1 MELTKHAHACVTL
14 DKAGGHLVVDPG
26 TFASNAAELLADTS
40 TVLITHEHFDH
51 FDEAAITAALD
62 ARPELR
68 VFGPAAVTGRWP
80 GRESQV
86 TAVAPGDRFEAEGFE
101 IAVFGGTHAL
111 VHADIPRIAN
121 VGYLIDGAVY
131 HPGDSYEVPPAVVH
145 TLLLPTSGPW
155 TKMAEAVDFVRAV
168 RPETLVQIHDIMLS
182 EIGQQAAA
190 MFLSPQMLTEVALTI
205 VPVGETISL

>member
-14 DKAGGHLVVDPG
+14 DKAGGHLLVDPG
-26 TFASNAAELLADTS
+26 AFSGNAAELLAGTN

-51 FDEAAITAALD
+51 FNQEAITAALE

-68 VFGPAAVTGRWP
+68 VFGPSAVTGSWP

-86 TAVAPGDRFEAEGFE
+86 TAVAPGDRFEAGGFE

-111 VHADIPRIAN
+111 LHADLPRVAN

-131 HPGDSYEVPPAVVH
+131 HPGDSYEAPPAEVH
-145 TLLLPTSGPW
+145 TLLMPTSGPW
-155 TKMAEAVDFVRAV
+155 ARISEAVDFVRAV
-168 RPETLVQIHDIMLS
+168 RPESLVQIHDILLS
-182 EIGQQAAA
+182 EIGQQVTAN
-190 MFLSPQMLTEVALTI
+190 FLSPQMLTEVALTI
-205 VPVGETISL
+205 VPVGDTMSL

>member
-14 DKAGGHLVVDPG
+14 DKAGGHLLVDPG
-26 TFASNAAELLADTS
+26 TFASNAAELLAGTS

-68 VFGPAAVTGRWP
+68 IFGPAAVTGRWP

-111 VHADIPRIAN
+111 VHADIPRVVN
-121 VGYLIDGAVY
+121 VGYLIDGSLY
-131 HPGDSYEVPPAVVH
+131 HPGDAYYVPEVPVSV
-145 TLLLPTSGPW
+145 LLLPTSGPW

-182 EIGQQAAA
+182 EIGQQFAAT
-190 MFLSPQMLTEVALTI
+190 MLSPRMLTEVALTI
-205 VPVGETISL
+205 VPVGETLSL